1 MRKIVEVQYFI
12 DEKRSRTE
20 DDYPVKGDFSV
31 ISMGSLTHG
40 PFYTLDDV
48 TAKLKELEEFYG
60 QEKIIKSRR
69 FVQVTTRVGEVE
81 KGEKLRLS
89 VSSSSFDKDE
99 LDRVEDIVFIVR
111 EEGLSE

>member
-48 TAKLKELEEFYG
+48 TAKLKELGFALKKEQNG
-60 QEKIIKSRR
+60 IKIKSK
-69 FVQVTTRVGEVE
+69 TTSSCQQSILQNCSE
-81 KGEKLRLS
+81 KKN
-89 VSSSSFDKDE
+89 
-99 LDRVEDIVFIVR
+99 
-111 EEGLSE
+111 